1 MHVLILVPPFISLLA
16 CAHLALA
23 DNRMGIVPNRIIF
36 PAIGICLIMQAV
48 FCLSNDIRLQ
58 NAWLIPVL
66 IIASSLLYFIDI
78 WGAGDGK
85 LITLLVL
92 SYPIPIWQ
100 DVPAMFLLLIPAI
113 AFVLGYAKCIIDT
126 IISIRS
132 HSITREEMIR
142 LAAPKELAAR
152 LGFSGLV
159 SCLVLMILSRSPLY
173 GRPLVHISIFL
184 FTDWIMKHMLK
195 SYLLRLRSSSISY
208 FLYLFTLA
216 FQLLSGIDPIPFIAI
231 SLLLLLMN
239 LLSYGNYKVIE
250 IGSLENGMILSSASR
265 IELELAGIMEP
276 IGKYEMISD
285 KLDEKSIKRI
295 TGWAKRNGHGSKTL
309 TIVRTIPFVGYIFAG
324 DLICFL
330 LVAAYEIRRIL

>member
-1 MHVLILVPPFISLLA
+1 MHILILVPPFISLLA

-36 PAIGICLIMQAV
+36 PAIGICLIMQAT
-48 FCLSNDIRLQ
+48 FCLSNDISVRTT
-58 NAWLIPVL
+58 WVIPIL
-66 IIASSLLYFIDI
+66 IIASSLLYFVDI

-100 DVPAMFLLLIPAI
+100 EVPALFLMLIPAI

-126 IISIRS
+126 IISMRN
-132 HSITREEMIR
+132 HSITREQIIR

-159 SCLVLMILSRSPLY
+159 SCLVLMVLSRTSLY
-173 GRPLVHISIFL
+173 GRPLIHISIFL
-184 FTDWIMKHMLK
+184 FTDWIIKHMLK
-195 SYLLRLRSSSISY
+195 AYLLRWRSHSVSY
-208 FLYLFTLA
+208 FFYLFTLA
-216 FQLLSGIDPIPFIAI
+216 FQLLSGINPIPFIAI

-239 LLSYGNYKVIE
+239 LLSYGNYEMIE
-250 IGSLENGMILSSASR
+250 IGRLEKGMILSSASR

-276 IGKYEMISD
+276 VGKYEMISD
-285 KLDEKSIKRI
+285 KLDEKSIQRI
-295 TGWAKRNGHGSKTL
+295 TGWAKRNGHGSKTM
-309 TIVRTIPFVGYIFAG
+309 TIVRTIPFVGYIFVG